1 MNSGSAVI
9 TDEQWIKAGKIAISE
24 YGLER
29 YLTNVFDSVER
40 SFGAPFPRRE
50 EWMNTMEKRFARD
63 EMKVY
68 LSDLLKDLRR
78 FYKKCRITT
87 PIPVV
92 ILQNINIFSIT
103 LNIGLFKS
111 FISWLA
117 CHSIRQWWVC
127 KSSDSELS
135 NPPKFY
141 FNPYTSWRKC
151 T

>member
-1 MNSGSAVI
+1 MTPDRETIEKIICNPIYTGIGPYPAVI

-29 YLTNVFDSVER
+29 YL
-40 SFGAPFPRRE
+40 
-50 EWMNTMEKRFARD
+50 MNTMEKRFARD